1 MRPFLIIAFALTPL
15 LLCAQDADEAARSQ
29 SLPAA
34 VVAGKRIFQQNCG
47 FCHGPDARGASG
59 PDLLRSALVN
69 RDSNGNLIEQVV
81 RNGRSDKGMPAFQ
94 LSETD
99 VQSIAEFL
107 HNAIKTAASVAQRVP
122 TEYPL
127 QKLLVGNAGSGKAYF
142 ETHCAKCHSA
152 LGDLAHIATK
162 YKPFDLQ
169 TRIVFPSGLKPT
181 LTVRDKSGTVF
192 RGEQVY
198 ADEFLVTLRDKDGAL
213 HTWQRNDV
221 HVDVSDPL
229 AAHERLL
236 EIYTDKDIHDVFAY
250 LETLK

>member
-1 MRPFLIIAFALTPL
+1 MRSFFIIVFTLVPFLLW
-15 LLCAQDADEAARSQ
+15 AQSPDAAQAQEMSTAIS
-29 SLPAA
+29 
-34 VVAGKRIFQQNCG
+34 AGKRIFQQNCG

-69 RDSNGNLIEQVV
+69 RDSNGDLIGPVV
-81 RNGRSDKGMPAFQ
+81 RNGRPDKGMPAFQ
-94 LSETD
+94 LPDTD
-99 VQSIAEFL
+99 IKNIAEFL
-107 HNAIKTAASVAQRVP
+107 HNAIKTAASVAQRIP
-122 TEYPL
+122 SEYPL
-127 QKLLVGNAGSGKAYF
+127 QKLLVGNAGQGKTYF
-142 ETHCAKCHSA
+142 ETHCTQCHSPS
-152 LGDLAHIATK
+152 GDLAHIATK

-198 ADEFLVTLRDKDGAL
+198 ADEFVVTLRDKNGSL
-213 HTWQRNDV
+213 HTWPRKNV

-236 EIYTDKDIHDVFAY
+236 ETYTDKDIHDVFAY